1 MSQTNLEDLSIL
13 CLDDHAFMLDIMTA
27 RLGKL
32 GISQVVTRETAV
44 EALALVKDDLSA
56 FDVLLCDLNMPDVDG
71 IEFMQELSAS
81 GYAGG
86 VGIVSGAHDVMIQIA
101 EAFADARGIQ
111 FLGTLK
117 KPIATEELTHLLSKA
132 LA

>member
-1 MSQTNLEDLSIL
+1 MNRKNLQDLSIL
-13 CLDDHAFMLDIMTA
+13 YLDDHAVMLDIMAA

-32 GISQVVTRETAV
+32 GISRVVTKETAV
-44 EALALVKDDLSA
+44 EALALVKDDLNA
-56 FDVLLCDLNMPDVDG
+56 FDILLCDLNMPDVDG

-81 GYAGG
+81 GYTGG

-101 EAFADARGIQ
+101 EAFAGARGIR

-117 KPIATEELTHLLSKA
+117 KPVTTEELTRLLSKA

>member
-1 MSQTNLEDLSIL
+1 MSQTNLEDLRIL
-13 CLDDHAFMLDIMTA
+13 CLDDHAFMLDIMAA
-27 RLGKL
+27 RLEKL

-44 EALALVKDDLSA
+44 EALALLKDNLNA
-56 FDVLLCDLNMPDVDG
+56 YDVLLCDLNMPDVDG

-101 EAFADARGIQ
+101 EAFADARGIR

-117 KPIATEELTHLLSKA
+117 KPFTTKELGYLLSKA
-132 LA
+132 IV